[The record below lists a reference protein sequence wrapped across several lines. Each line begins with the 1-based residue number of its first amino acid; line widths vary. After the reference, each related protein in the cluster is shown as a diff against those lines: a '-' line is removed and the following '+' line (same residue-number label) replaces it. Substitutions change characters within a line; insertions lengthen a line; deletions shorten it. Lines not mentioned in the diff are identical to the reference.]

1 MIDAVFFDLDNT
13 LLESDGDQFLEDFLA
28 ALGRRLGADPDRFA
42 EAAMIAGAAV
52 MGDHPDRTNHDLL
65 VGILASELGLGT
77 GQVDSAVRCFGRAEL
92 EPLGRP
98 WAFIPAAR
106 GVVQAVIAMNKK
118 VVLATSPIYLE
129 GPIRE
134 RMRRASVADLH
145 WDLLTTSDRMHS
157 AKPHARYFAEAAQLV
172 GCPPTACVMVGDNPF
187 QDLPAARAGF
197 HTYFVGQPLPGLDT
211 GSAGTLGDFPQWLLT
226 QDIGQVAGT

>member
-134 RMRRASVADLH
+134 RMRRSRWTKPLRRCRPSPNG
-145 WDLLTTSDRMHS
+145 LRRSS
-157 AKPHARYFAEAAQLV
+157 A
-172 GCPPTACVMVGDNPF
+172 C
-187 QDLPAARAGF
+187 
-197 HTYFVGQPLPGLDT
+197 
-211 GSAGTLGDFPQWLLT
+211 GSIEGAIRL
-226 QDIGQVAGT
+226 VAGRRQGFAPACSGRWSRR